1 MEIYNLTVLKSRSLR
16 LKGRQGHALSEGT
29 SEGSTPGLSPQF
41 LAVSWLVA
49 AKFLITWCSPRGL
62 VSIHIPPSYEDARH
76 IGLGAH
82 PLHSHPNL

>member
-1 MEIYNLTVLKSRSLR
+1 MEIYHLTVLKSRSLR

-29 SEGSTPGLSPQF
+29 WEESTPGLSPQF

-49 AKFLITWCSPRGL
+49 AKFPITWCSPRGL
-62 VSIHIPPSYEDARH
+62 VSIHIPPFYEDARH